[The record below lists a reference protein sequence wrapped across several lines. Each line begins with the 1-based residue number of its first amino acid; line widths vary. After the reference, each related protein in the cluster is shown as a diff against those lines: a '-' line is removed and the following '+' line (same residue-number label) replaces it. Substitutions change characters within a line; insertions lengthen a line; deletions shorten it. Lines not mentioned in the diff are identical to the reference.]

1 MSTDRLS
8 HLQNLIQDYYEQL
21 KGKEKTLAT
30 IADEQRVK
38 LKKQITQLKQEIA
51 EVEKEIAEVE
61 KEKKT

>member
-8 HLQNLIQDYYEQL
+8 HLQELIQRYDEQL
-21 KGKEKTLAT
+21 KGKENTLLT

-38 LKKQITQLKQEIA
+38 LKQQIRQLRQEIA
-51 EVEKEIAEVE
+51 EVEKEIAEAE